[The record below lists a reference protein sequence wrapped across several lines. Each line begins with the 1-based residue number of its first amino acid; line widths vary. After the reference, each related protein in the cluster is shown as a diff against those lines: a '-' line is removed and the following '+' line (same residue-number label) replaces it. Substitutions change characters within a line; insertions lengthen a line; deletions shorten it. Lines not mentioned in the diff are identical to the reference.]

1 MQTVT
6 NNTENPYFYLS
17 ALAEIGIQAKL
28 SKSGTNI
35 LLAPKHLITP
45 AIQSKIR
52 KYKSELISELREY
65 EQSKI
70 ESPLECSLESSTSK
84 KIESASEI
92 LDPRPDL
99 TSDAKLWRQLLQ
111 AARNIDANLAGTLH
125 GFRCCGAEIV
135 RVARGYALAWNRT
148 RNDYWPDRI
157 SFVNDYREWLL
168 GGDSSLI
175 GRQNSAIYELLRGLE
190 S

>member
-6 NNTENPYFYLS
+6 NNTDNPYFYLS

-65 EQSKI
+65 EQQ
-70 ESPLECSLESSTSK
+70 STTPK
-84 KIESASEI
+84 KNAEDITI
-92 LDPRPDL
+92 NDPRPDL

>member
-1 MQTVT
+1 MTTQLTQPQSAP
-6 NNTENPYFYLS
+6 EQYFYLS
-17 ALAEIGIQAKL
+17 ALAELGIQAKL
-28 SKSGTNI
+28 SKSGDNI
-35 LLAPKHLITP
+35 LLAPKKLITP
-45 AIQSKIR
+45 AIQARVK
-52 KYKSELISELREY
+52 KYKSELLAELNEY
-65 EQSKI
+65 ERARQ
-70 ESPLECSLESSTSK
+70 LELDIS
-84 KIESASEI
+84 
-92 LDPRPDL
+92 DPRPDL
-99 TSDAKLWRQLLQ
+99 TSDAELWCRLLRT
-111 AARNIDANLAGTLH
+111 AHHVDVNLAGTLH

-135 RVARGYALAWNRT
+135 RAARGYSLAWNRT